1 MESASKQMLKLTQ
14 RQWSCPKIHLY
25 PMEERNLEDGPR
37 SPPHTL
43 ITHLTTNPSDAHT
56 LFYKG
61 KKTTSSSTE
70 EHSSSRDK
78 GDIYHILLKLIFK
91 KDSEYSVLYAENQKI
106 RHISGQPLHCL
117 FRDHHDKFNK
127 TGAGITLLDEHM
139 AANLHIRLMF
149 TSQLGV
155 NHATDYYSLVRPR
168 GGLVLLQNHLVLSS
182 LSSILKTLSPLP
194 QTPSCFSQTLSSLF
208 GAYLILALSVL
219 LQALGPVPRAL
230 RMPLHILC
238 TPLPSQ
244 HLPFHFSGTEGSPI
258 NDPDGD
264 LNDNPH
270 ADDNSPFFA
279 PFGNTLGI
287 LGGGDVDMD
296 DDNGMELDPSCHR
309 VISLDSPPKLEGWK
323 QQYAESRN
331 ERYAIKMN
339 YQAQKKDLQWYCEN
353 LSHKVLILATT
364 HQCEQEAKDKEIL
377 RLQAAAALQEREAE
391 TWRLKI

>member
-1 MESASKQMLKLTQ
+1 MMESASKQMLKLTQ

-70 EHSSSRDK
+70 KHSSSRDK

-106 RHISGQPLHCL
+106 RHISGQPTALLLGSCL
-117 FRDHHDKFNK
+117 GITTDKFNK

-139 AANLHIRLMF
+139 AANLHKQVLLEFAWYDQLHPFLFSNLTISVKMF

-155 NHATDYYSLVRPR
+155 NHATDYYLLVRPC

-323 QQYAESRN
+323 QQYA
-331 ERYAIKMN
+331 
-339 YQAQKKDLQWYCEN
+339 
-353 LSHKVLILATT
+353 V
-364 HQCEQEAKDKEIL
+364 
-377 RLQAAAALQEREAE
+377 
-391 TWRLKI
+391 